1 MMKTKLIAI
10 ALFTATAAALA
21 AYPAIEAY
29 DSRKTI
35 PNPLAATNLHIE
47 QQPKVD
53 VVFVLDTTGSMGGM
67 IEAAKE
73 KIWSIASNMASA
85 QPAPEIRIGLVAF
98 RDRGD
103 TYVTSVR
110 DLSSDMDSMYA
121 ALMDYRAA
129 GGGDGPESVNKALD
143 DALNKISWSQNQN
156 TYKVIFLVGDA
167 APHMDY
173 PNERRFPEI
182 IADAKGR
189 QIIVNT
195 IQCGQDGAARKSWT
209 EIAQLGAGE
218 YFQVDQA
225 GSALALTT
233 PFDKKIAHL
242 SRKLDDTRLYYGTE
256 KQKEKQQLKLDAA
269 EKLHSGAS
277 IESRAR
283 RAEYNLSK
291 SGKSNFLGEN
301 ELVDDVASGRIELDS
316 IDSES
321 LPAPMQAMTPAEQ
334 KRLITQKAEQRKL
347 LRQEIESLSKER
359 SDYLEEKVDA
369 LGSSKDSLDHK
380 IQSAVKLQAAKK
392 GLDYQE
398 SKMRY

>member
-1 MMKTKLIAI
+1 MKTKLIAI
-10 ALFTATAAALA
+10 ALFSATAVAIA

-29 DSRKTI
+29 DFGKA
-35 PNPLAATNLHIE
+35 PAKPLIDIKQQIAS
-47 QQPKVD
+47 QPKVD

-103 TYVTSVR
+103 NFITKVH
-110 DLSSDMDSMYA
+110 DLSADMDSMYA
-121 ALMDYRAA
+121 SLMDYQAA

-143 DALNKISWSQNQN
+143 DALNKISWSQEQN

-167 APHMDY
+167 PPHMDY

-182 IADAKGR
+182 MADAKNR

-195 IQCGQDGAARKSWT
+195 IQCGRDGSTRKSWID
-209 EIAQLGAGE
+209 IAQLGAGE
-218 YFQVDQA
+218 YFQVDQT
-225 GSALALTT
+225 GSALVLGT

-242 SRKLDDTRLYYGTE
+242 SKELDDTRLYYGTAQ
-256 KQKEKQQLKLDAA
+256 QKEKQRLKLDAA
-269 EKLHSGAS
+269 EKLHAGSS
-277 IESRAR
+277 VESRAR

-291 SGKSNFLGEN
+291 SGESNFLGEN
-301 ELVDDVASGRIELDS
+301 ELIDDVASGRIELDS
-316 IDSES
+316 IDVKS
-321 LPAPMQAMTPAEQ
+321 LPSAMQAMAPAEQ
-334 KRLITQKAEQRKL
+334 KLLITEKAEQRKL
-347 LRQEIESLSKER
+347 IRQEIEALSQQR
-359 SDYLEEKVDA
+359 SAYLEQRVKA
-369 LGSSKDSLDHK
+369 LGSSEDSLDHK
-380 IQSAVKLQAAKK
+380 IQSAVKDQAAKN
-392 GLDYQE
+392 GLDYGG